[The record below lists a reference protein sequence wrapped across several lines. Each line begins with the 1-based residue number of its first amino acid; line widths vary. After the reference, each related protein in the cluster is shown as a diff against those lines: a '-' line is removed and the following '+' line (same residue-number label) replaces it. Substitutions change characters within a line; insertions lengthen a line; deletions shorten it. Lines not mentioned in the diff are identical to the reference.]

1 MGAQFIIRT
10 PVQPAVVLTNRT
22 MASLESAVGGL
33 SQTGKMP
40 WLSSSFPAQRCKVG
54 AKLRAIPG
62 SVCSTCYALKGNYA
76 LYPAIFA
83 AQEKRHQMMISD
95 LASWADNMATL
106 ISSKASR
113 QPEQK
118 RFFRFHDAGDLQS
131 LDHLRAIVA
140 IALAVPSVR
149 FWLPTKEKSLLK
161 AFHRAHGDFPQ
172 NLVVRLSGA
181 MIGDGAPNYGHTS
194 TVSADPT
201 AVTCKAVAGVC
212 GDCRTCWDG
221 KVANVT
227 YKKH

>member
-1 MGAQFIIRT
+1 MGAQFLIRT
-10 PVQPAVVLTNRT
+10 PIAPAAILTGRT
-22 MASLESAVGGL
+22 MASLGSAVGGL

-83 AQEKRHQMMISD
+83 AQENRHQLMIAD
-95 LASWADNMATL
+95 LGAWADNMATL
-106 ISSKASR
+106 IAGKAGR
-113 QPEQK
+113 QPEHK
-118 RFFRFHDAGDLQS
+118 RYFRFHDAGDLQS

-149 FWLPTKEKSLLK
+149 FWIPTKEKAIVK
-161 AFHRAHGDFPQ
+161 AFHRAHGDFPH
-172 NLVVRLSGA
+172 NLVVRISGA
-181 MIGDGAPNYGHTS
+181 MIGDEAPQYRHTS
-194 TVSADPT
+194 TVSTDAT
-201 AVTCKAVAGVC
+201 QVTCKAIAGVC

-221 KVANVT
+221 KVTNVT